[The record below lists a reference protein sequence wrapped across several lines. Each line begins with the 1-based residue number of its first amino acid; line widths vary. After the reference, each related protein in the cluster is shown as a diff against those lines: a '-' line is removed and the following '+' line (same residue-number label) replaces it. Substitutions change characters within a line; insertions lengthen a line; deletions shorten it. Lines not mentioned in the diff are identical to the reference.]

1 MVEMKLISLNV
12 WGGRVF
18 EDLMQFFEKEKDGI
32 DIFCL
37 QEVLQPQPK
46 EAEEEAKAAKEEYQ
60 KSGRKQIWNL
70 YSEIGNRLS
79 EFNGFVSEP
88 YSSDKERLATFIRK
102 GIDVKVEVVPVY
114 KRLPLTLYGMDF
126 WVGCIMQHITVNTN
140 AKSYDIANVHGL
152 WQGVS
157 KEDTS
162 ERINQSNVINGL
174 LSKFGGSRVL
184 CGDFNLNPDTESVKI
199 LEKSM
204 RNLVRENKI
213 TATRSSLTPERKGR
227 FADYAFVSD
236 KIKVKNFKVL
246 NELVSDHLPLYLEF
260 E

>member
-1 MVEMKLISLNV
+1 MVEMKLISLNT

-18 EDLMQFFEKEKDGI
+18 EDLMQFFEKEKDSI
-32 DIFCL
+32 DVFCL
-37 QEVLQPQPK
+37 QEVLEPQAG
-46 EAEEEAKAAKEEYQ
+46 EADEETKTAIKEYQ
-60 KSGRKQIWNL
+60 KSGRKQMWNL
-70 YSEIGNRLS
+70 YLEISNHLNK
-79 EFNGFVSEP
+79 FDGFISEP
-88 YSSDKERLATFIRK
+88 YSSGKERLATFIRK
-102 GIDVKVEVVPVY
+102 DIDAKVEVFPVY
-114 KRLPLTLYGMDF
+114 KQLPLTLYGRDF
-126 WVGCIMQHITVNTN
+126 WVGCIMQHIAASTN
-140 AKSYDIANVHGL
+140 GKRYDIANVHGL